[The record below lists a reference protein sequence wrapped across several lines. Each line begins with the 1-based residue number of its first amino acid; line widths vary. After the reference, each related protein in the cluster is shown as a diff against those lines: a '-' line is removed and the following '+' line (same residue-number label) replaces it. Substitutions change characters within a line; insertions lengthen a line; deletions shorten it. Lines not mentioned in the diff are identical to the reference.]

1 MVNMRIGGFEL
12 PEPLPRLR
20 QPHVIASLTPW
31 IDAGGAG
38 TLALTRLEQLL
49 GAQDLGGLVSPGSYF
64 DFTRY
69 RPTLRFKDGQRQTLT
84 PNVDVRYAKGQ
95 HESDFIFLHL
105 LEPHTRAEEYLDSVV
120 ALMQHFLVKRYCRIG
135 STYGGVPHTRPLP
148 VMATNNGEPV
158 TSMPGV
164 NTMLP
169 DRYEGPVSIVN
180 LIGEKASALGI
191 DNMTLVVRL
200 PQYIRLDEDYNGAAR
215 LLNVLCSMY
224 DLPEEISMGQDSQEQ
239 YQQVSDE
246 IGHNPELGSLV
257 KQLEADYDARL
268 EHATEGQPPQ
278 LSPSIEEFLE
288 GL

>member
-20 QPHVIASLTPW
+20 QPHVIASSTPW